1 MQHMHGNNAKS
12 DNKATVVLNWNRVK
26 HDGIP
31 VSNRPG
37 LGAP

>member
-31 VSNRPG
+31 VSNRPR